1 MARMIANIS
10 YVISG
15 LCFVLLIAVGA
26 GHVKFMAIHPGAVT
40 VNIIQYNSK
49 NYAELV
55 LERNH
60 LCRVLIDLPYSRIN
74 YVIANDRVMMPIETR
89 DPTFIPMAIKYECS
103 FLVFHKIG
111 TQMVYAQVN

>member
-1 MARMIANIS
+1 M
-10 YVISG
+10 
-15 LCFVLLIAVGA
+15 LLIAIGA

-55 LERNH
+55 LEKNH
-60 LCRVLIDLPYSRIN
+60 LCRILVDLPYSRIN
-74 YVIANDRVMMPIETR
+74 YVIENDRIMMPIETR
-89 DPTFIPMAIKYECS
+89 NPTFIPMAIKYECS